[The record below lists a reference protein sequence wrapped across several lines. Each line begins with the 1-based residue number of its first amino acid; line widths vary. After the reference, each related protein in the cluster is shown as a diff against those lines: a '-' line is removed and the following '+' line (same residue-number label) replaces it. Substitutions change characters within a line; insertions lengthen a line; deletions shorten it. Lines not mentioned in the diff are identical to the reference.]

1 MKKIMLIAV
10 MVAAI
15 AGMTFAGPGQQ
26 ASGKVK
32 AIFIA
37 MDSVDEHW
45 LKVKAGTEAK
55 AKELGNIDLSF
66 NAPPGKVDASV
77 QLQMIEDAITKKVQ
91 ILMLAPLH
99 AEALVPGIE
108 KAKKAGIKVILIDT
122 PANTDQ
128 YDAIILTD
136 NGAAARM
143 AANEMGKVIG
153 GKGQIAIVNAQAGAG
168 TAMIREND
176 FKDEIAKKFPGI
188 TIVGTQYCDGDATKA
203 LNIATDFMTANPT
216 LAGIYATNEGSSTG
230 TGNAIEQAG
239 KAGKVKCIA
248 FDYSANIKSLI
259 EKSVVQATMV
269 QNPYKMGYEGLQLG
283 VDLLQGKTV
292 PKSTD
297 SGVTVATKE
306 NLSTIK

>member
-1 MKKIMLIAV
+1 MKKIVLIAV
-10 MVAAI
+10 LVIAV
-15 AGMTFAGPGQQ
+15 AGMALAGPGQQ
-26 ASGKVK
+26 AGGKVK

-77 QLQMIEDAITKKVQ
+77 QLQMVEDAITKKVQ

-108 KAKKAGIKVILIDT
+108 KAKKAGLKVILIDT
-122 PANTDQ
+122 AANTQQ
-128 YDAIILTD
+128 YDAIIWTD

-143 AANEMGKVIG
+143 AANEMGKAVG
-153 GKGQIAIVNAQAGAG
+153 GKGKIAIVNAQAGAG
-168 TAMIREND
+168 TTMIREND

-203 LNIATDFMTANPT
+203 LNIATDFMTANPD
-216 LAGIYATNEGSSTG
+216 LVGIYAANEGSSTG

-239 KAGKVKCIA
+239 KAGRVKCIG
-248 FDYSANIKSLI
+248 FDWSANIKGLI
-259 EKSVVQATMV
+259 ERGVIQATMV

-283 VDLLQGKTV
+283 VDLLLGKSIA
-292 PKSTD
+292 KSTD

-306 NLSTIK
+306 NLASIK